1 MDALERFLEAAL
13 NDLERN
19 LATTVVH
26 EEGELQYFEDHAIEH
41 VEDFRDALTEELSAH
56 LPKMLRAK
64 EDPYQLS
71 PLLTASTILEF
82 TASFEASKDK
92 FPLVY
97 EFVETLDTWNIEYGP
112 LSEAIRN
119 YFTLGKISAIEDEF
133 TYRIAVTAFID
144 ILEIDFQY
152 STQFSHDWI
161 IPILDRLQTSSY
173 ATPEDR
179 KKVEEVLSIYE
190 GTSEISVQSAPVHFS
205 KSTGG
210 LEFEF
215 LEWLHTYLSGY
226 LLFEDD
232 DFDLLDDKP
241 DRDPDLELIITQWLA
256 HESPSTEADPL
267 NTWRPAETK
276 IPIDFE
282 YAGKPIFFEIHLIS
296 TDSYDPLLLKVTLF
310 RTGERNEY
318 DPEMDQSFLAL
329 QVAML
334 MQNENIEYSTIEGEI
349 CWLRLNERD
358 HPLKG
363 LAQHQLEE
371 LAQKY
376 LDAQ

>member
-56 LPKMLRAK
+56 LPEMLRAK

-82 TASFEASKDK
+82 TAAFEPSKAN

-97 EFVETLDTWNIEYGP
+97 EFIETLDTWNIEYGP

-119 YFTLGKISAIEDEF
+119 YFTLEKISAIEDEF
-133 TYRIAVTAFID
+133 TFRIAATAFIH
-144 ILEIDFQY
+144 ISEIDFQY
-152 STQFSHDWI
+152 SSQFSHDWI
-161 IPILDRLQTSSY
+161 IPILDRLQTSPLAS
-173 ATPEDR
+173 PEDR
-179 KKVEEVLSIYE
+179 KKIEKVLSIYE
-190 GTSEISVQSAPVHFS
+190 GSSEISVQAAPVEFS

-210 LEFEF
+210 LEYEF
-215 LEWLHTYLSGY
+215 LEWLHTFLGEDD
-226 LLFEDD
+226 LFSD

-256 HESPSTEADPL
+256 HESPSTDADPL

-276 IPIDFE
+276 IPIDFDYE
-282 YAGKPIFFEIHLIS
+282 GKPIIFEIHLIS

-310 RTGERNEY
+310 RTGERHEY
-318 DPEMDQSFLAL
+318 DSEMDRSFLAL

-334 MQNENIEYSTIEGEI
+334 MQNENIEYSAIEGEI

-358 HPLKG
+358 YPLKG
-363 LAQHQLEE
+363 LEEQQLEE
-371 LAQKY
+371 MAQKY